1 MKGKG
6 HPTPMPNRKILI
18 VEDEKLALDMLRSGL
33 SESGFEVIT
42 APNGFDALLVM
53 EKEKPDMVVTD
64 IMMPKLSGIDLL
76 KALKNNRET
85 RDLPVMLIS
94 AVDDVEMIRKGLEM
108 GAVDYITKPFKI
120 NEIVGKLR
128 HHLS

>member
-1 MKGKG
+1 MS
-6 HPTPMPNRKILI
+6 NRKILI
-18 VEDEKLALDMLRSGL
+18 VEDEKLALDMLLSGL
-33 SESGFEVIT
+33 SESGFEVTT
-42 APNGFDALLVM
+42 ASNGFDAILAI
-53 EKEKPDMVVTD
+53 EEEKPDIVLTD

-76 KALKNNRET
+76 KALKNNKET

-94 AVDDVEMIRKGLEM
+94 AVDDVEMIRKGLSL
-108 GAVDYITKPFKI
+108 GAIDYITKPFKI

>member
-1 MKGKG
+1 
-6 HPTPMPNRKILI
+6 MPNRKILI
-18 VEDEKLALDMLRSGL
+18 VEDEKLALDMLLSGL
-33 SESGFEVIT
+33 SESGFEVTT
-42 APNGFDALLVM
+42 ASNGFDAILAI
-53 EKEKPDMVVTD
+53 EEEKPDIVLTD

-76 KALKNNRET
+76 KALKNNKET

-94 AVDDVEMIRKGLEM
+94 AVDDVEMIRKGLSL
-108 GAVDYITKPFKI
+108 GAIDYITKPFKI